1 MAVIA
6 VMGALVYT
14 GLRNSARANAVFL
27 LIKLFVI
34 LGFVIFGIAHV
45 DSARW
50 VPFIPENTGI
60 SGQYGWTGVMQ
71 GAAMV
76 FFTYLGFDALATL
89 AQEVKQPQRNVP
101 IGIFG
106 ALAVCTVLYIAVAMV
121 VTGLDRKS
129 TRPELQSLMRIS
141 Y

>member
-89 AQEVKQPQRNVP
+89 AQEVKQPQRNE
-101 IGIFG
+101 IGR
-106 ALAVCTVLYIAVAMV
+106 ASCRERVCQYV
-121 VTGLDRKS
+121 
-129 TRPELQSLMRIS
+129 
-141 Y
+141 